1 MHILI
6 YILKFLNT
14 YCHIYLRE
22 IKVNPCIFLKP
33 FKKKKTLDFF
43 LSLLVGIPQ
52 RDMPVHEHSLFS
64 S

>member
-6 YILKFLNT
+6 YILKFFNT

-33 FKKKKTLDFF
+33 FKKMFFDFS
-43 LSLLVGIPQ
+43 LSLSWHTSE
-52 RDMPVHEHSLFS
+52 RYAS